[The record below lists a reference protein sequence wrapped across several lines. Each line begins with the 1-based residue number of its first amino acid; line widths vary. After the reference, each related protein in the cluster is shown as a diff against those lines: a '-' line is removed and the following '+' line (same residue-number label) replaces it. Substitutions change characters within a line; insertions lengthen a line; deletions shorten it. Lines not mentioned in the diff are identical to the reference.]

1 MKTQRTLTRRILGP
15 YRISHHP
22 LCSNFEEH
30 IYLIKDRKVCRGCV
44 MQYSG
49 MIISFLI
56 LWGGYLIGL
65 WYGLTEIQVGFILY
79 LLIIPTFLTAFI
91 VKTRQ
96 IKDIARFLL
105 GASFMLALLLLVFTP
120 DWIIKVWI
128 LLNFI
133 PGYIYLNKRRAK
145 RNNEICS
152 TCQERHNIPFCSG
165 YQIYTDREKI
175 FMSQA
180 IRGGIKDPF
189 ALSPDQLED

>member
-1 MKTQRTLTRRILGP
+1 MKTQRTLNRRILGP

-22 LCSNFEEH
+22 LCSNFEDH
-30 IYLIKDRKVCRGCV
+30 IYLVKGTKICRGCV

-49 MIISFLI
+49 MIFSFVI
-56 LWGGYLIGL
+56 IGIGSL
-65 WYGLTEIQVGFILY
+65 YEVWSGLTEIQIGFTLY
-79 LLIIPTFLTAFI
+79 ILIIPTFLTAFI
-91 VKTRQ
+91 IESRM
-96 IKDIARFLL
+96 IKDIARLLL
-105 GASFMLALLLLVFTP
+105 GASFTVAFLLLIFTP

-145 RNNEICS
+145 KNNEICS

-180 IRGGIKDPF
+180 THGGIKDPF
-189 ALSPDQLED
+189 ALPPDQLEE